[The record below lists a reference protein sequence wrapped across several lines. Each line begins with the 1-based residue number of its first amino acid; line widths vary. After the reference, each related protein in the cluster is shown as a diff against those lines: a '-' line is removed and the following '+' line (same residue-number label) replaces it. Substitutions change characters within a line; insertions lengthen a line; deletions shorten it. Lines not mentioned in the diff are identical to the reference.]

1 MKKFLIAPSILSAD
15 YARLGEDTSKALD
28 AGGDLVHVDIMDN
41 HYVPNLTMGPMTV
54 RDLRNYGITV
64 PIDVHLMA
72 QPVDSLIP
80 DFIKAGAN
88 CITFH
93 PETSQHI
100 DRTLQLI
107 QQSGCK
113 SGLALNP
120 STSLEI
126 LRYVM
131 DKIDIILLMSVNPGF
146 SRQLFIPGTLKKL
159 HQVRNLIDRSGYDI
173 CLAVDGGIHI
183 NNICEIANTGTDMLV
198 VGSTI
203 FDSIDY
209 KKVISA
215 MRIELEKSHYI

>member
-1 MKKFLIAPSILSAD
+1 MKKFLIAPSILAAD

-41 HYVPNLTMGPMTV
+41 HYVPNLSMGPTTV
-54 RDLRNYGITV
+54 RDLRNYGITA

-72 QPVDSLIP
+72 EPVDRLIP
-80 DFIKAGAN
+80 DFIQAGAN

-100 DRTLQLI
+100 DQTLQLI
-107 QQSGCK
+107 HQSGCK
-113 SGLALNP
+113 AGIALNP
-120 STSLEI
+120 TASLEI
-126 LRYVM
+126 LCDVM

-146 SRQLFIPGTLKKL
+146 SRQLFIPETLKKL
-159 HQVRNLIDRSGYDI
+159 HQVRNLIDRSGYNI
-173 CLAVDGGIHI
+173 CLAVDGGIHV

-203 FDSIDY
+203 FDNVDY
-209 KKVISA
+209 KKVIAS
-215 MRIELEKSHYI
+215 MRIELEKSYYR